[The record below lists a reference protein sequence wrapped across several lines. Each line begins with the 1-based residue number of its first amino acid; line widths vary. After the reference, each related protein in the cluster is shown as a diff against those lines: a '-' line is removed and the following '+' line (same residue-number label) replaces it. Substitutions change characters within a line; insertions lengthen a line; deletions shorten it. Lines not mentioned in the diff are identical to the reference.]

1 MNRLTR
7 EQLEAIGFKER
18 NKSPFFSS
26 MIFAIGR
33 HRYLNVASVGT
44 PNEMMLIQCNSD
56 AEDKIED
63 QVVIHNYDYDGW
75 LTIEKVQSLVQLLK
89 GGDGRVKTPLISEE
103 HTDTI
108 FVPIITA
115 LHPSRSVIVLTGD
128 DINDLKNCIRRF
140 TEYDFETHSAGLTDA
155 IRDRLI
161 RFGVNLP
168 TAQLLSR
175 AWIKPEFT
183 HFWVSYENIS
193 EEHVIHIVE
202 PILSRLSEH
211 HKINLSDTQVEELKN
226 CISLFKE
233 PDFEKASDVLTEAI
247 YNKLKEFGVDDITAK
262 RCSWKWSD

>member
-18 NKSPFFSS
+18 GTSPLFTS
-26 MIFAIGR
+26 MVFDIGR
-33 HRYLNVASVGT
+33 HRCLSIAFAGT
-44 PNEMMLIQCNSD
+44 PNEMLFIQNLND
-56 AEDKIED
+56 AEDKIKD

-75 LTIEKVQSLVQLLK
+75 LTIEKVQSMVQLLK
-89 GGDGRVKTPLISEE
+89 GGEGRIKNPLISEA
-103 HTDTI
+103 HIDTI

-115 LHPSRSVIVLTGD
+115 LHHSSSVIVLTGD

-140 TEYDFETHSAGLTDA
+140 TEYDFDIHSAGLTDA
-155 IRDRLI
+155 IRNKLMS
-161 RFGVNLP
+161 FGVNLP

-175 AWIKPEFT
+175 AWIKSEFT
-183 HFWVSYENIS
+183 HFWVGYDPIS

-202 PILSRLSEH
+202 PILSRLSEY
-211 HKINLSDTQVEELKN
+211 HKVYLSDTQVEELKN

-233 PDFEKASDVLTEAI
+233 PDFEKASDALTEAI

-262 RCSWKWSD
+262 RCSWKW